1 MVEIGVISPV
11 LRRKAKVESEGK
23 PKKAD
28 NEDEEDAEAAATAA
42 EIVATKAAEAAKAIT
57 AASNRINARVVTEWT
72 SALRGLL
79 YHFME
84 YSHDLTHG
92 VHIDLMLWVSPQDM
106 PRPLVA
112 NTRHLGTRNSF
123 LQLGR

>member
-42 EIVATKAAEAAKAIT
+42 ELVATKAAEAAKAIT
-57 AASNRINARVVTEWT
+57 AASQRINSRVVTEWT
-72 SALRGLL
+72 CALRGLL
-79 YHFME
+79 HCFIE
-84 YSHDLTHG
+84 YSHDFKHH
-92 VHIDLMLWVSPQDM
+92 VHIYSRRSAAGSEVIRCHMRKRVCLIWHVQ
-106 PRPLVA
+106 
-112 NTRHLGTRNSF
+112 
-123 LQLGR
+123 